1 MEWKEINNENENEL
15 SFVSYTEI
23 RKEEGEFHFSFTSA
37 SHNENAGANHDSEC
51 ITLID
56 NERDTAV
63 TFWCSPHPDSLQQ
76 DPSKTD
82 GAKVGNSLRRA
93 FGGSD
98 WAEVIANAGSGG
110 KLSITKNDYPASPTG
125 WAWLFTVK
133 AQSFKYL
140 MS

>member
-1 MEWKEINNENENEL
+1 MEWKEENENEL
-15 SFVSYTEI
+15 DGLEFIRYTEV

-37 SHNENAGANHDSEC
+37 HHNENAGVNHDSEC

-56 NERDTAV
+56 QESSTAV
-63 TFWCSPHPDSLQQ
+63 TFWCTPPPDGLND

-82 GAKVGNSLRRA
+82 GAKVGNALRRA

-98 WAEVIANAGSGG
+98 WAEVFSNASAGG

-125 WAWLFTVK
+125 WAWLFTIEC
-133 AQSFKYL
+133 
-140 MS
+140 